1 MATIQIERDLH
12 KYAIPGLVL
21 CSLLIAGYIRLIG
34 VSDDF
39 ASLIGADSARYVHQA
54 QQILE
59 NGRMPAVD
67 TLRVAPLGQ
76 ATSTQLTLYPYV
88 IAALYCVAQIVHI
101 DIERFVIILPVLLF
115 ILTILPI
122 YLLAW
127 RIFGHAVALLS
138 VNILVLTPHLLART
152 YGGFTDR
159 DGFVLLLSMWS
170 FFFYVQSY
178 LEEDYKQWLH
188 QGLSSGIMLCLGLT
202 WQGVGIFSAI
212 IVTVELLKII
222 TDDSYDWKSARLFAL
237 WTLSILVGLLV
248 FKPQIYSHLRQ
259 PYAFIVIVYSGLG
272 LLTALLVSV
281 IQRIPSLKTALS
293 FNHRFPVGFST
304 IALVGIFSFSLL
316 YNWVYNALLPSLT
329 QPYGDDPLFELIGEL
344 QKLGAAGWA
353 EWPGV
358 FYIPMAIGLLYIA
371 NAVCHTLNLHK
382 HWTLGLLQII
392 IFGMALSRLASGQ
405 SQANSIETLFTLGS
419 YSISMGIGAIGL
431 VIVFVHACLKRDSQ
445 IPISIDRTVWINVF
459 LIVWCLGLL
468 VAMRAA
474 VRFVYLFAIPSTI
487 LGSYALL
494 LPFKRWLSSDRWNRL
509 YGLYAVCI
517 LWQVYILFVDRIEN
531 GLGFIAIYALL
542 GCVTILVVWLITCAL
557 EQTTLKRQFAIT
569 GIAVYLIVLTALSPH
584 VFLGGGYALHIR
596 HGLPALLL
604 AEDSRVKKAFAWI
617 RENTETDAV
626 IAAHWEYGSWLNL
639 LSNRATIVDE
649 QQPGN
654 WTNVMAKEVFVA
666 NNDIQGAL
674 EFLKTHEADYLFLTH
689 RNIKYIEYICKE
701 AGVTNNIGIPVF
713 GNVIQDVQVTDKET
727 GAVQTYYRYWLPK
740 WQSAVG
746 GYNLTVDAKTYP
758 VDKWYI
764 SSIYVQVD
772 TVEGIVTPIKALVEL
787 NLNGS
792 VEYLPPEYL
801 RYGDTVL
808 NADTQNTFLPCTL
821 VIDSVG
827 HAEPMRWHIV
837 YLSPDMRSSLMV
849 RLFLFNEFSEIFER
863 VYPTSETLEDFAA
876 QVWKIH
882 YPDNIETKPEYLHID
897 TFASTNF

>member
-1 MATIQIERDLH
+1 MTTIQIEHTLH
-12 KYAIPGLVL
+12 KYAIPGLIL

-39 ASLIGADSARYVHQA
+39 TSLIGADSARYVHQA

-59 NGRMPAVD
+59 HGRMPAVD

-76 ATSTQLTLYPYV
+76 ATSTQLTLYSYV
-88 IAALYCVAQIVHI
+88 IAALCRVAQVLHV

-122 YLLAW
+122 YLLTW

-170 FFFYVQSY
+170 FFFYIQSY

-188 QGLSSGIMLCLGLT
+188 RGLSSGIMLCLGLT

-237 WTLSILVGLLV
+237 WTLPILVGLLI

-259 PYAFIVIVYSGLG
+259 PYAFIAIVYSGLG
-272 LLTALLVSV
+272 LLIALFVSV
-281 IQRIPSLKTALS
+281 IQRIPPLKTALP
-293 FNHRFPVGFST
+293 FNQRLPVGFST
-304 IALVGIFSFSLL
+304 IILVGILSFSLR
-316 YNWVYNALLPSLT
+316 YSWVFDALLPSLT

-344 QKLGAAGWA
+344 QKLGAAGWT

-358 FYIPMAIGLLYIA
+358 FYIPMAIGLFCIA
-371 NAVCHTLNLHK
+371 NAVCDTLNLHK
-382 HWTLGLLQII
+382 HWTLGFLQII
-392 IFGMALSRLASGQ
+392 IFGIALSRLTSGQ
-405 SQANSIETLFTLGS
+405 SQANSIETSFTLGS
-419 YSISMGIGAIGL
+419 YSISMGVGAIGL
-431 VIVFVHACLKRDSQ
+431 VIVFVHAYLKRDSQ
-445 IPISIDRTVWINVF
+445 TSIFIDKTVWINIF
-459 LIVWCLGLL
+459 LIVWCLGML
-468 VAMRAA
+468 VAIRAA
-474 VRFVYLFAIPSTI
+474 VRFVYLFTIPSTI

-494 LPFKRWLSSDRWNRL
+494 LPFKRWLSPGKRNRL
-509 YGLYAVCI
+509 YSLYAVCI
-517 LWQVYILFVDRIEN
+517 LWQAYLLFADGIEN
-531 GLGFIAIYALL
+531 GLLFIAIYVLL
-542 GCVTILVVWLITCAL
+542 GCVTILTVRFITRAL

-569 GIAVYLIVLTALSPH
+569 GIAIYLIVLTVLSPH
-584 VFLGGGYALHIR
+584 VFLGGGYVFHIR
-596 HGLPALLL
+596 HGLPTILL
-604 AEDSRVKKAFAWI
+604 AENPPVKKAFAWI

-666 NNDIQGAL
+666 NSDIQGAL
-674 EFLKTHEADYLFLTH
+674 EFLKTHQADYLLLTH
-689 RNIKYIEYICKE
+689 RNIKYIEHICRE
-701 AGVTNNIGIPVF
+701 ASITNYTGIPVF
-713 GNVIQDVQVTDKET
+713 GNVIQEVQVVDEDT
-727 GAVQTYYRYWLPK
+727 GALQTYYRYWLPK

-746 GYNLTVDAKTYP
+746 GYNLTVGGKTYSA
-758 VDKWYI
+758 DNWYI
-764 SSIYVQVD
+764 SSIYVQTD
-772 TVEGIVTPIKALVEL
+772 TSEGVVIPIKVLVEL

-808 NADTQNTFLPCTL
+808 SADKQSTFLPCTL
-821 VIDSVG
+821 VIDGTG
-827 HAEPMRWHIV
+827 HAEPTRWHIV
-837 YLSPDMRSSLMV
+837 YLSPDMRSSLVV
-849 RLFLFNEFSEIFER
+849 RLFLFNELSEIFER
-863 VYPTSETLEDFAA
+863 VYPTSETLEDCAA

-882 YPDNIETKPEYLHID
+882 YPDNITIKPEYLRID

>member
-1 MATIQIERDLH
+1 MTTIKIKCNLH
-12 KYAIPGLVL
+12 RYAIPGLIL

-34 VSDDF
+34 VSDDVT
-39 ASLIGADSARYVHQA
+39 SLIGTDSVRYVHQA

-59 NGRMPAVD
+59 HGRMPAVD

-88 IAALYCVAQIVHI
+88 IAALYRVAQIVHV
-101 DIERFVIILPVLLF
+101 DIEQFVIILPVLLF
-115 ILTILPI
+115 LLTLLPI
-122 YLLAW
+122 YLLTW

-138 VNILVLTPHLLART
+138 VNILILTPHLLART

-178 LEEDYKQWLH
+178 LEEDYKQWFH
-188 QGLSSGIMLCLGLT
+188 RGLSSGIMLCLGLT

-237 WTLSILVGLLV
+237 WTLPILGGLLV

-259 PYAFIVIVYSGLG
+259 PYAFIVIAYSGLG
-272 LLTALLVSV
+272 LFTALLVSV
-281 IQRIPSLKTALS
+281 IRRIPSLKTALS

-304 IALVGIFSFSLL
+304 IALLGILSFSLR
-316 YNWVYNALLPSLT
+316 YSWVFDALLPSLT

-344 QKLGAAGWA
+344 QKLGAAGWT

-358 FYIPMAIGLLYIA
+358 FYIPMAIGVLYIA
-371 NAVCHTLNLHK
+371 NAICDTLNLHK
-382 HWTLGLLQII
+382 HWTLGFLQII
-392 IFGMALSRLASGQ
+392 IFGVALSRLASGQ
-405 SQANSIETLFTLGS
+405 SQANSIETPFTLGS

-431 VIVFVHACLKRDSQ
+431 IITFAHAYLKRDFHT
-445 IPISIDRTVWINVF
+445 PISIDKTVWINIF
-459 LIVWCLGLL
+459 LIVWCLGML

-474 VRFVYLFAIPSTI
+474 VRFIYLFTIPSTI

-494 LPFKRWLSSDRWNRL
+494 LPFKRWLSPDKGNRL
-509 YGLYAVCI
+509 YGLYAICI
-517 LWQVYILFVDRIEN
+517 LWQAYILFADSIET
-531 GLGFIAIYALL
+531 GLVFIAIYVLL
-542 GCVTILVVWLITCAL
+542 ACITILAVWFLTHAL

-569 GIAVYLIVLTALSPH
+569 GTAVYLIVLTVLSPH
-584 VFLGGGYALHIR
+584 AFLGGGYTFQIR
-596 HGLPALLL
+596 HGLPTILL
-604 AEDSRVKKAFAWI
+604 AENPAVKKAFVWI

-639 LSNRATIVDE
+639 LSNRTTIVDE

-674 EFLKTHEADYLFLTH
+674 EFLKTHQADYLLLTH
-689 RNIKYIEYICKE
+689 RNIKYIEHICRE
-701 AGVTNNIGIPVF
+701 ASITNYTGIPVF
-713 GNVIQDVQVTDKET
+713 GNVIQDVQVEDKDT
-727 GAVQTYYRYWLPK
+727 GAAQNYYRYWLPK

-746 GYNLTVDAKTYP
+746 GYDLTVGGKTYSA
-758 VDKWYI
+758 DNWYI
-764 SSIYVQVD
+764 SSIYIQTD
-772 TVEGIVTPIKALVEL
+772 TPEEVVLPIKALVEL

-792 VEYLPPEYL
+792 IEYLPPEYL
-801 RYGDTVL
+801 HYGDIVL
-808 NADTQNTFLPCTL
+808 SANTEGTFLPCTL
-821 VIDSVG
+821 VIDGAG
-827 HAEPMRWHIV
+827 HAEPTQWHIV
-837 YLSPDMRSSLMV
+837 YLSPDTRSSLVV
-849 RLFLFNEFSEIFER
+849 RLFLFNELSAIFER
-863 VYPTSETLEDFAA
+863 VYPTSENLDDFAV

-882 YPDNIETKPEYLHID
+882 YPDNITTKPEYLHID